1 MLKSIETEK
10 DYDNA
15 LAHLYEL
22 MQTDVIEGSASSDE
36 LDMLSLI
43 ITEFELVH
51 YPISYPNPTEA
62 IKISNGINEP
72 D

>member
-15 LAHLYEL
+15 LAHVYEL
-22 MQTDVIEGSASSDE
+22 MQTDVIEGSAISDE
-36 LDMLSLI
+36 VDMLSLL

-62 IKISNGINEP
+62 IKFRM